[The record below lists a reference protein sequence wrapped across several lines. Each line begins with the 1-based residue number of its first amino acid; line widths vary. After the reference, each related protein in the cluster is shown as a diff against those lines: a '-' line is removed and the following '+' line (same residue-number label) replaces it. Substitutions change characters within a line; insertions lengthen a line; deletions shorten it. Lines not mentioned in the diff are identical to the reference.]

1 MLMAD
6 YTIEDFWRLRLPS
19 GQSAAFK
26 ALAGWESEVAELP
39 TFVEA
44 PLSKSTIYG
53 DGGDPATS
61 PIILVSAAGAVGKST
76 LARQI
81 ASATGAVYVDLAKA
95 DPVGGNTLSGG
106 LVKSRLLADWEA
118 DSTTVLIDG
127 LDEARLRV
135 TQDGFNAFI
144 ADVAYLAKE
153 RSTPTV
159 LFGRT
164 GAIQEAWLLL
174 TDAVPVTVLE
184 IGYYTPELATRF
196 AMAHLRRRK
205 PDYPFMDVA
214 DRAIGLLLA
223 SLRLDVGGDGDRF
236 AGYAPVLQA
245 VAEQVARDANP
256 AALIAKIERGEQP
269 VTLQTIIAA
278 ILERE
283 QTKLGPLAFED
294 PSLKSKLY
302 NPREQLVRLV
312 ARVYGQP
319 TPPLPPMSAND
330 AQIYA
335 NALDT
340 WVPDHPFLDGGRA
353 PVSAVFDAVIA
364 GIALCNE
371 HTAESATSRE
381 LARGAAANPF
391 LAEFYLAAQAEGYIR
406 PEHVGII
413 YASLRAR
420 LSIGDEA
427 SLSIDGAESEDEL
440 EQLRADI
447 EITLVRAGSD
457 KLRVLS
463 FKTEQTGVVRL
474 GSFVEDVEVNA
485 PHANVEIGGASEAVL
500 VSPVA
505 IQVGRLSIR
514 AERLIAEAQPDR
526 ATGAVSLEADTAD
539 TTDVTNVPLL
549 NGKVALTVSWQG
561 DGAYP
566 WTNFRSEP
574 TVVQDPR
581 TAEALRRFRKFVI
594 SFRSH
599 SKGALKRFAGK
610 LEHDRM
616 TKGTGRAV
624 LDHMLATGIVSTDGS
639 MYTLHPDKLAQVAD
653 ASYVSTMARHF
664 SDGTVAFV
672 QEAIAGTH

>member
-1 MLMAD
+1 MSD
-6 YTIEDFWRLRLPS
+6 YTIKDFWRSRLS
-19 GQSAAFK
+19 LCRSAAFK
-26 ALAGWESEVAELP
+26 SLEGWESEVPELP

-44 PLSKSTIYG
+44 PLSKSTVYG
-53 DGGDPATS
+53 DGGDPETS
-61 PIILVSAAGAVGKST
+61 PLILVSAAGAVGKST
-76 LARQI
+76 LARQV

-106 LVKSRLLADWEA
+106 LVKSRLLAEWEA
-118 DSTTVLIDG
+118 GSTTVLIDG

-174 TDAVPVTVLE
+174 TDTVPVTVLE
-184 IGYYTPELATRF
+184 IGYFTPELAARF

-205 PDYPFMDVA
+205 PDYPFMEAA
-214 DRAIGLLLA
+214 DRAIELLLA
-223 SLRLDVGGDGDRF
+223 GLRQDVGGDGDRF

-245 VAEQVARDANP
+245 VAEQVAREANP
-256 AALIAKIERGEQP
+256 AALIAKIERGEHP
-269 VTLQTIIAA
+269 VTLRTIITA

-294 PSLKSKLY
+294 SSLKSKLY
-302 NPREQLVRLV
+302 NPSEQLARLV
-312 ARVYGQP
+312 ARVYGQA
-319 TPPLPPMSAND
+319 TPPLLPMSAND
-330 AQIYA
+330 TQIYA

-364 GIALCNE
+364 GTALCNE
-371 HTAESATSRE
+371 RTAGAATSRE

-391 LAEFYLAAQAEGYIR
+391 LAEFYLAAQTEGYIR
-406 PEHVGII
+406 PEHIGII

-427 SLSIDGAESEDEL
+427 SLSIEGVDSEDDL

-447 EITLVRAGSD
+447 EISLVRAGSD
-457 KLRVLS
+457 KPRVLS
-463 FKTEQTGVVRL
+463 FATEQTGIVRL
-474 GSFVEDVEVNA
+474 GSFVEDVEVTA
-485 PHANVEIGGASEAVL
+485 PHADVEIGGASEAVL

-514 AERLIAEAQPDR
+514 AERLIVEAQPDR
-526 ATGAVSLEADTAD
+526 ETGAVSLEADTAD
-539 TTDVTNVPLL
+539 TSDVTNVPLL
-549 NGKVALTVSWQG
+549 NGHVALTVRWQG
-561 DGAYP
+561 DGVYP
-566 WTNFRSEP
+566 WTNFRSEA
-574 TVVQDPR
+574 TSAQDPR
-581 TAEALRRFRKFVI
+581 TSEALRRFRKFVI

-599 SKGALKRFAGK
+599 SKGALKRFARK
-610 LEHDRM
+610 LEHERM

-624 LDHMLATGIVSTDGS
+624 LHHMLATGIVSTDGS
-639 MYTLHPDKLAQVAD
+639 MYTLYPDKLAHVAD
-653 ASYVSTMARHF
+653 ASYVSIMARQF
-664 SDGTVAFV
+664 SEGTIAFV
-672 QEAIAGTH
+672 QEAIAGAD